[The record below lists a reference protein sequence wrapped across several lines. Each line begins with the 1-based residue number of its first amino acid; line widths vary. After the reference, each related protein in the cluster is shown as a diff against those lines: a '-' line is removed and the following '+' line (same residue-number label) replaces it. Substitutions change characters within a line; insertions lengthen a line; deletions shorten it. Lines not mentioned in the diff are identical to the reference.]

1 MTSNQEEQDYI
12 DFQQYWSILK
22 RRWLPITIIFASV
35 FGLSTVLTLTQKPI
49 YEAEGKL
56 RLDKNNSLSS
66 LTGVAEKV
74 GEISGVTN
82 LSNPLETEAEIIRSN
97 PLVEKV
103 ISDLA
108 LKDKEGKPLRI
119 ESFLKPLKVKSVKG
133 TDVLQISYNGQKPEE
148 AARVINTL
156 MDIYLKNN
164 IENNRK
170 QSTAARVFLDQQL
183 PQVEK
188 QVAKAEADV
197 RLFKDKYQVV
207 ALDEEAKVGVAS
219 IKGLSDDI
227 TRAQS
232 ELAAANSRSE
242 ALQGQLKLNA
252 QQAVALSTLSQTPG
266 VQQVL
271 TEYQKVQDQL
281 AVERSRLTDEHPTIT
296 NLLKKTEALKKQLQ
310 GRVAENLGDSLGNST
325 GNSIEDSQSLSEKNL
340 QIGEL
345 KQTLTAD
352 LVRAEVEKLASV
364 NRLNVL
370 EKSLEI
376 YKGRLGAIPKLE
388 EKQRGLERKLLV
400 AQSTYQQLLKQLQE
414 VRVIENQNVGN
425 ARVVSLALVPDKP
438 ISPKV
443 PLNLALGGFLGIL
456 LGAGTALVLEA
467 MDKSL
472 KTLDETKRLLDYPL
486 LGAIPLVDKKV
497 NADGNFEQPELS
509 VLNNPYSP
517 VSASFEMLQTNL
529 GLSISDKT
537 LKVIAISSSI
547 PGEGK
552 SFVSANLAVAMAQL
566 GKRVLLIDADMRR
579 SRQHEVWQIPNLKG
593 LANVL
598 TNQTELRYATQEAL
612 VTLEVLTA
620 GTTPPNPLALLDS
633 QKMAD
638 LVQKVSEEYDFVIID
653 APPLTAV
660 ADPLTIGKYADGMLL
675 VVRPGVGTRETVS
688 TAKSL
693 LEQAGQ
699 RVLGMVVNGV
709 TTQHGY
715 GGYYYSKGYYGNRN
729 KDEQLS
735 SISTSKDS

>member
-12 DFQQYWSILK
+12 DFQQYWSIFK
-22 RRWLPITIIFASV
+22 RRWLPTTIIFASI
-35 FGLSTVLTLTQKPI
+35 FGLSAVSTLTQKPI

-97 PLVEKV
+97 PIVEKV
-103 ISDLA
+103 ISDLG
-108 LKDKEGKPLRI
+108 LKDKKGKSLKI
-119 ESFLKPLKVKSVKG
+119 ESFVKLLKVKSVRG
-133 TDVLQISYNGQKPEE
+133 TDVLQISYNSEKPEE
-148 AARVINTL
+148 AAAVINTL

-164 IENNRK
+164 IEDNRK
-170 QSTAARVFLDQQL
+170 QATAARVFLDGQL

-219 IKGLSDDI
+219 ITGLSDDI
-227 TRAQS
+227 TKAQS
-232 ELAAANSRSE
+232 ELAAANSRSK

-252 QQAVALSTLSQTPG
+252 EQAVALSTLSQTPG

-296 NLLKKTEALKKQLQ
+296 NLLKKAEALKQQLQ
-310 GRVAENLGDSLGNST
+310 GRVSENLGDSLG
-325 GNSIEDSQSLSEKNL
+325 DSQSLSEKNY
-340 QIGEL
+340 QIGQL

-352 LVRAEVEKLASV
+352 LVRAEVDKLASA

-370 EKSLEI
+370 QQSLGI

-425 ARVVSLALVPDKP
+425 ARVVSLALLPDKP

-443 PLNLALGGFLGIL
+443 PLNLALGGFMGIL

-472 KTLDETKRLLDYPL
+472 KTLDETKRLLGYPL
-486 LGAIPLVDKKV
+486 LGTIPLVDKKV
-497 NADGNFEQPELS
+497 NQDGNFEQPELS

-537 LKVIAISSSI
+537 LKVIAVSSSI

-593 LANVL
+593 LTNIL

-612 VTLEVLTA
+612 VTLEILTA

-675 VVRPGVGTRETVS
+675 VVRPGVGTRETVT

-709 TTQHGY
+709 SSQHGY
-715 GGYYYSKGYYGNRN
+715 GGYYYSKGYYGRKNDGEE
-729 KDEQLS
+729 KA
-735 SISTSKDS
+735 